1 MSLTV
6 RFPRP
11 SAVATRP
18 AGSCVDT
25 TAPARRSWS
34 KNSFKRTT
42 NWRPRRST
50 AFPWAI
56 CEATCISRASGQLR
70 WSSQTTSSTR
80 QVQSHVKQ
88 AVGTGK
94 ILAVLAVDAHHH
106 ALAPGALSLDY
117 VHCIGVS
124 VADSWTGETI
134 ADVLQRL
141 IAQMGRPA
149 AYLKDGGSDLHKAV
163 VFLGEKG
170 LASPCLD

>member
-70 WSSQTTSSTR
+70 WSSQTTSSAR
-80 QVQSHVKQ
+80 EVQSHVKQ
-88 AVGTGK
+88 AVSDRDVRREPVPLDTPPLK
-94 ILAVLAVDAHHH
+94 LLDAVKHSVEDKRFF
-106 ALAPGALSLDY
+106 LSEQLLNVGNKTQIEEY
-117 VHCIGVS
+117 S
-124 VADSWTGETI
+124 VKNNI
-134 ADVLQRL
+134 
-141 IAQMGRPA
+141 
-149 AYLKDGGSDLHKAV
+149 
-163 VFLGEKG
+163 VFFL
-170 LASPCLD
+170 